1 MKSNRIALLALVPA
15 AALVVAGCSGDGI
28 DNSKSASD
36 RVTVARTS
44 ATGGQGLTVRTAET
58 MQEPEVPTMAVEP
71 YAEAAGPIEGSIAPD
86 IVVEVP
92 STSVAPGDV
101 VEFTVYGTPDVNE
114 LVLWDG
120 LNDKQALRYDGST
133 GTWRV
138 QYRVPLRPPTER
150 LGVSVTAR
158 NGDDRWRRRWV
169 FLEVGTPA
177 PAAEPVM
184 EDTSGI

>member
-1 MKSNRIALLALVPA
+1 MKLNRIALLALVPA
-15 AALVVAGCSGDGI
+15 ALAAAGCSGDGI
-28 DNSKSASD
+28 DNSKPAAEA
-36 RVTVARTS
+36 RVTVT
-44 ATGGQGLTVRTAET
+44 T
-58 MQEPEVPTMAVEP
+58 P
-71 YAEAAGPIEGSIAPD
+71 AAGGSHGIAAQTAAMPSAEITTPALGMETSEVGPKEGSIAPD

-92 STSVAPGDV
+92 GTSVMPGEV

-120 LNDKQALRYDGST
+120 LNDRQAFAYDGSS

-138 QYRVPLRPPTER
+138 QYRVPLKPPTDR

-169 FLEVGTPA
+169 FFEVGTRGAEPA
-177 PAAEPVM
+177 TPVM
-184 EDTSGI
+184 EDSSGT